1 MAEYRAIEEL
11 VEKIDE
17 RNVDGSVS
25 ELLGVS
31 IDKCFIKSVANV
43 NGTDLTKYKIIRR
56 NDFAVSLMQVSRDEK
71 IPIAR
76 LTDYDVAI
84 MSPAYPIFR
93 VKDNNV
99 VLSEYL
105 DMWFKR
111 PEFDREAAFI
121 AVGGVRGSM
130 PWEEFVKMKIPVPA
144 IEKQRNIVKAYK
156 TTTDRIALKERINDN
171 LEATAQAVFEDY
183 FAEYYAGALPLPNG
197 WKKAMLSDVCQIRGG
212 KRLPAECEF
221 VSDITSHPYVRIRDM
236 YQGKYLELTEDFEYI
251 GEDVFA
257 YIRNYTVASGDVI
270 IAIVGI
276 TSGEI
281 AIIGKT
287 LDGANLTEN
296 CVKLTNYNGI
306 TAEYLYCYWQY
317 LRKNGGI
324 DPLLVGAAQPKLP
337 MYNIQSVPVII
348 PDDATMDN
356 YQNRAAILAKGILNN
371 IQEIKCLREIQQL
384 IVSRLLS
391 R

>member
-171 LEATAQAVFEDY
+171 LEATLSTLYKEF
-183 FAEYYAGALPLPNG
+183 FTIPTSAELPFG
-197 WKKAMLSDVCQIRGG
+197 WKIAPFSDIATVIMGQSPESEDCNNDGSGNPLLNGPTEFGFYSPTPVQWTTNSKKCCIDGDLLFCVRGSTTGRMNWANQTYAIGRGLAAIRHKTDRNLNWFIKAM
-212 KRLPAECEF
+212 
-221 VSDITSHPYVRIRDM
+221 
-236 YQGKYLELTEDFEYI
+236 
-251 GEDVFA
+251 
-257 YIRNYTVASGDVI
+257 
-270 IAIVGI
+270 IANNLQ
-276 TSGEI
+276 EI
-281 AIIGKT
+281 LAAATGSTFPNIGKDLLNGFQVVIPDGNT
-287 LDGANLTEN
+287 LQKFSLQGHTISCLITEN
-296 CVKLTNYNGI
+296 AKEIDALLILQKILLSKLT
-306 TAEYLYCYWQY
+306 
-317 LRKNGGI
+317 
-324 DPLLVGAAQPKLP
+324 V
-337 MYNIQSVPVII
+337 
-348 PDDATMDN
+348 
-356 YQNRAAILAKGILNN
+356 
-371 IQEIKCLREIQQL
+371 
-384 IVSRLLS
+384 
-391 R
+391 